1 MLRRPVGILSR
12 VIGGARAEHAR
23 RPTPP
28 AVTADRFKL
37 SVSLGREETIG
48 QSAID
53 VGCVVVLVV
62 AVLIQGLAVALD
74 LPHRVELL
82 ADLAAVVLL
91 VWISIGLARGGSR
104 ISVPYL
110 ALALGVVLMVAAFRS
125 DDFTR
130 LLVSARNFVLPPL
143 LALALASLGERECRN
158 RAVML
163 TVVGLAVVE
172 FAITIVQA
180 ITIDNV
186 DLIGGTFGDYSQQSV
201 AFAIITGACLALGI
215 YAARVKGAPWL
226 VLAMVLPG
234 FLIWAVIRSAL
245 PIAPVAGLAV
255 VVGAWWVRKSDR
267 PLGRPWGRPAV
278 TAAAVILSA
287 VAITAGFAVAR
298 PRDFAL
304 FTNSSERSAY
314 LHDATIYSRAG
325 QWTSVNGRITRA
337 RGEPLGG
344 RASFSV
350 TPFGGVP
357 YAGARADGVSPIQAG
372 GTYSFL
378 ASVRASS
385 TGHYQLW
392 AGTYLGTE
400 HRGAVTKVA
409 ADQWTPMRVRGVKI
423 TATGPLFVALWKPS
437 GSYSRDESISFA
449 CITVTKGAIARETQS
464 KGSPRC
470 SSEQTDPSTSSSGN
484 GGDRQSPAKGGG
496 GRKSPAKGDG
506 GRESTAHAGSSASS
520 IPGRLDQYKT
530 AARLIDGGPA
540 SFLFGN
546 GLGATTYADNL
557 GVGPP
562 SKAERSAGYS
572 DVGTLIVELGWL
584 GVALAVASAVVLGI
598 GSLVAARRAEP
609 ASWTQA
615 LLIGYPGVL
624 VTMVALAFFGAP
636 FRNVG
641 SATIFWL
648 LTGLALASILGRRDS
663 PHLSK
668 V

>member
-1 MLRRPVGILSR
+1 MLRRPVAILSR

-28 AVTADRFKL
+28 AVTADKFKL
-37 SVSLGREETIG
+37 SVSLGRARTTG

-74 LPHRVELL
+74 LPHRIELL

-91 VWISIGLARGGSR
+91 VWILIDRARSGSTL
-104 ISVPYL
+104 SVPYL
-110 ALALGVVLMVAAFRS
+110 AMALGVVLVVAAFRS

-130 LLVSARNFVLPPL
+130 LLVSARNFVLPPM
-143 LALALASLGERECRN
+143 LALALASLGERERRN
-158 RAVML
+158 RAVVL
-163 TVVGLAVVE
+163 AVVGLAVIE
-172 FAITIVQA
+172 FAITILQS

-201 AFAIITGACLALGI
+201 AFAIIAAACLVLGI
-215 YAARVKGAPWL
+215 YAARVEGEWCL
-226 VLAMVLPG
+226 VLAMVLPA

-267 PLGRPWGRPAV
+267 PLGRPWRRPAV

-314 LHDATIYSRAG
+314 FHDATIYSRAG

-337 RGEPLGG
+337 RGEALGG

-357 YAGARADGVSPIQAG
+357 YAGARADGASPIQAG
-372 GTYSFL
+372 RTYSFL

-385 TGHYQLW
+385 AGRYQLW

-400 HRGAVTKVA
+400 RRGVVTRLA
-409 ADQWTPMRVRGVKI
+409 ADQWTPMRVQSVKV
-423 TATGPLFVALWKPS
+423 TATGPLFLALWKPS
-437 GSYSRDESISFA
+437 GAYSREDAYSRDESISFA
-449 CITVTKGAIARETQS
+449 CITVSKGAIARETQA
-464 KGSPRC
+464 KGNPRC
-470 SSEQTDPSTSSSGN
+470 SSEQSDPSTSSSGN
-484 GGDRQSPAKGGG
+484 DGDRQSPAKGGG
-496 GRKSPAKGDG
+496 GRGSA
-506 GRESTAHAGSSASS
+506 AHVGSSASP
-520 IPGRLDQYKT
+520 IPGRLDQYKS
-530 AARLIDGGPA
+530 AARLINGSPA

-584 GVALAVASAVVLGI
+584 GVALAIASAVALGM
-598 GSLVAARRAEP
+598 GSLAAARRAKP

-641 SATIFWL
+641 SATIFCL
-648 LTGLALASILGRRDS
+648 LTGLALASMLGRGDR
-663 PHLSK
+663 PGPSK
-668 V
+668 I

>member
-1 MLRRPVGILSR
+1 MLRRPVAILSR

-37 SVSLGREETIG
+37 SVSLGRGGTIG

-53 VGCVVVLVV
+53 VGCIVVLVV

-74 LPHRVELL
+74 LPHRIELL

-91 VWISIGLARGGSR
+91 VWILINLARSGSTL
-104 ISVPYL
+104 SVPYL
-110 ALALGVVLMVAAFRS
+110 AMALAVVLVVAAFRS
-125 DDFTR
+125 DDFIR
-130 LLVSARNFVLPPL
+130 LLVSARNFVLPPM
-143 LALALASLGERECRN
+143 LALALASLGERERRN
-158 RAVML
+158 RALVL
-163 TVVGLAVVE
+163 AVVGLAVVE
-172 FAITIVQA
+172 FAITVLQS

-201 AFAIITGACLALGI
+201 AFAIIAGACLALSV
-215 YAARVKGAPWL
+215 YAARVKGAWWL
-226 VLAMVLPG
+226 ALAMVLPA

-245 PIAPVAGLAV
+245 PIAPVAGMAV
-255 VVGAWWVRKSDR
+255 VVGAWWVRAPHQ
-267 PLGRPWGRPAV
+267 PLGRRWARPAV
-278 TAAAVILSA
+278 TATAVIFSA
-287 VAITAGFAVAR
+287 IAITAGFAIAR

-304 FTNSSERSAY
+304 FTNSSERSTY
-314 LHDATIYSRAG
+314 LHQATIYSRAG
-325 QWTSVNGRITRA
+325 QWTSVNGTITDARA
-337 RGEPLGG
+337 YGLSGQ
-344 RASFSV
+344 ASFSV

-357 YAGARADGVSPIQAG
+357 YAGARADGVSPISAG
-372 GTYSFL
+372 RTYSFL

-385 TGHYQLW
+385 AGRYQLW

-400 HRGAVTKVA
+400 HRGPVTRLA
-409 ADQWTPMRVRGVKI
+409 ADHWTPMRVQGVKI
-423 TATGPLFVALWKPS
+423 TATGPLFLALWKPS
-437 GSYSRDESISFA
+437 GAYSRDESISFA
-449 CITVTKGAIARETQS
+449 CITVTKGAIAREPQA

-470 SSEQTDPSTSSSGN
+470 SSEQSDPSTSSSAN

-496 GRKSPAKGDG
+496 GRKSPAKGGG
-506 GRESTAHAGSSASS
+506 GRKSAAHVSSSASS

-530 AARLIDGGPA
+530 AARLISGRPA

-546 GLGATTYADNL
+546 GLGSTTYAENL
-557 GVGPP
+557 GIAPP
-562 SKAERSAGYS
+562 STDERSAGYS
-572 DVGTLIVELGWL
+572 DVGTLIVEIGWL
-584 GVALAVASAVVLGI
+584 GVALAVASAVALGT
-598 GSLVAARRAEP
+598 GSLAAARRAKP

-648 LTGLALASILGRRDS
+648 LTGLALASILGRRDRRGPS
-663 PHLSK
+663 GT
-668 V
+668 

>member
-1 MLRRPVGILSR
+1 MRLEKAEPRRHATTTRGYPVP

-37 SVSLGREETIG
+37 SVSLGRAGTLG

-91 VWISIGLARGGSR
+91 VWILIVLARGGSTV
-104 ISVPYL
+104 SVPYL
-110 ALALGVVLMVAAFRS
+110 ALALAVVLVVAAFRS
-125 DDFTR
+125 DDFIR
-130 LLVSARNFVLPPL
+130 LLVSARNFVLPPM
-143 LALALASLGERECRN
+143 LAVALASLGERERRN
-158 RAVML
+158 RAVVL
-163 TVVGLAVVE
+163 TVVGLAVLE

-201 AFAIITGACLALGI
+201 AFAIIAGACLALGV
-215 YAARVKGAPWL
+215 YAARVKGAWWL
-226 VLAMVLPG
+226 VLAMFLPA

-245 PIAPVAGLAV
+245 PIAPVGGLAV
-255 VVGAWWVRKSDR
+255 VVGAWWVRMSHR
-267 PLGRPWGRPAV
+267 PLGRPWSRPAV
-278 TAAAVILSA
+278 AAAAVILSG
-287 VAITAGFAVAR
+287 VAISAGFAVAR

-314 LHDATIYSRAG
+314 LHNATIYSRAG
-325 QWTSVNGRITRA
+325 QWTSVNGTITDA
-337 RGEPLGG
+337 RGGGLGG

-350 TPFGGVP
+350 RPFGDVV
-357 YAGARADGVSPIQAG
+357 YAGARAEGAPPIHAG
-372 GTYSFL
+372 RTYSFL
-378 ASVRASS
+378 ANVRPSS
-385 TGHYQLW
+385 AGRYQLW

-400 HRGAVTKVA
+400 RRGAATRLA
-409 ADQWTPMRVRGVKI
+409 ADRWTPMRVQGLKI
-423 TATGPLFVALWKPS
+423 TARGPLFLALWKPS
-437 GSYSRDESISFA
+437 GRYSRDDSISFA

-470 SSEQTDPSTSSSGN
+470 SSDQSAPSTSSSGN
-484 GGDRQSPAKGGG
+484 RGDGQSPATGGG
-496 GRKSPAKGDG
+496 GRESAAHPA
-506 GRESTAHAGSSASS
+506 SSGSSV
-520 IPGRLDQYKT
+520 PGRLDQYKT
-530 AARLIDGGPA
+530 AARLIDGSPA

-546 GLGATTYADNL
+546 GLGSTTYAENL
-557 GVGPP
+557 GLGPP
-562 SKAERSAGYS
+562 SRAERNAGYS

-584 GVALAVASAVVLGI
+584 GVALAVASAVALGM
-598 GSLVAARRAEP
+598 GSLAAARRAKP
-609 ASWTQA
+609 ASWSQA

-648 LTGLALASILGRRDS
+648 LTGLALASMLGRRDR
-663 PHLSK
+663 PGTSK